1 MKLLVALAAIS
12 AASAQTIPEVA
23 ISQAPEFTTLVAALT
38 AADLVDTLSG
48 DGPFTVFAPTNAA
61 FDKLPAGTVDTLLLP
76 ENKDDLIAV
85 LTYHVVPGKIMSTD
99 LSDGQKA
106 ETLQGEEVTITIADG
121 TIKVNDATVA
131 TADVEASNGVIHVI
145 DSVLLPPAADEEPTK
160 NIVETAQSVDDLST
174 LVQAVIAA
182 DLVET
187 LSGDGPFTVFAP
199 TNEAFAALPEG
210 TLDDLLKPENKD
222 QLVKILTYHV
232 VSGTVLSSDLAD
244 GDVPT
249 LEGDTV
255 KVMVDP
261 ITING
266 AGVVTP
272 DVLATNGVVH
282 VIDQVL
288 LPPSEPTDDTPAEPT
303 QSIVEIASG
312 DDRFSTLVAALQAA
326 DLVDALSGDGP
337 FTVFAPT
344 NDAFAALGSTVDDLL
359 KPENKEQL
367 QQVLL
372 YHVLGAEILSTD
384 LTDGQEAETLQG
396 GKVLARLD
404 PVRINDANV
413 IQADVLAT
421 NGVIH
426 ALDKVLIPCQD
437 DASWHKKNEPAKDC
451 AWVSQ
456 WAPRCNVK
464 GEDNIRAWYGCP
476 AACGTTCTD
485 SGAWFKKG
493 DDEKD
498 CAWVASH
505 PSEARCLVRGEDDTL
520 AKDACPS
527 ACAPQ

>member
-12 AASAQTIPEVA
+12 AASSQTIVDVA
-23 ISQAPEFTTLVAALT
+23 LSQAPEFSTLTAALT

-61 FDKLPAGTVDTLLLP
+61 FDALPPGTVESLLLP
-76 ENKDDLIAV
+76 ENKDQLTAI
-85 LTYHVVPGKIMSTD
+85 LTYHVVPGKVMSTD

-106 ETLQGEEVTITIADG
+106 ETVQGEEVTITIADG
-121 TIKVNDATVA
+121 TVNVNDATVT
-131 TADVEASNGVIHVI
+131 TADVEASNGVIHI
-145 DSVLLPPAADEEPTK
+145 LDMVLMPPADEEPTK

-182 DLVET
+182 DLVDT

-222 QLVKILTYHV
+222 KLVKILTYHV
-232 VSGTVLSSDLAD
+232 VPGSVLSTDLTETDVETVEGSD
-244 GDVPT
+244 
-249 LEGDTV
+249 V
-255 KVMVDP
+255 KVTTDP

-266 AGVVTP
+266 ANVVQA
-272 DVLATNGVVH
+272 DVMATNGVVH
-282 VIDQVL
+282 LIDAVL
-288 LPPSEPTDDTPAEPT
+288 LPEDEPTDDTPAEPT
-303 QSIVEIASG
+303 QSIVEIASS
-312 DDRFSTLVAALQAA
+312 DSRFSTLVAALQAA

-344 NDAFAALGSTVDDLL
+344 NEAFDALGDTVTDLL

-372 YHVLGAEILSTD
+372 YHVLGSKSLSTD
-384 LTDGQEAETLQG
+384 LTNNMEAETLQG
-396 GKVLARLD
+396 GKVLVRLD

-413 IQADVLAT
+413 IIADILAT

-426 ALDKVLIPCQD
+426 ALDKVLIPCAD
-437 DASWHKKNEPAKDC
+437 DLAWHKKNEPAKDC
-451 AWVSQ
+451 AWVAQ

-485 SGAWFKKG
+485 SGEWHKKG

>member
-23 ISQAPEFTTLVAALT
+23 ISQNPEFSTLVAALT

-99 LSDGQKA
+99 LSDGQEA
-106 ETLQGEEVTITIADG
+106 ATVQGEEVTITIADG
-121 TIKVNDATVA
+121 TVKVNDATV
-131 TADVEASNGVIHVI
+131 TTPDVEASNGVVHIL
-145 DSVLLPPAADEEPTK
+145 DSVLLPPAADEPTK

-210 TLDDLLKPENKD
+210 TLEDLLKPENKD

-232 VSGTVLSSDLAD
+232 VPGTVLSTDLTET
-244 GDVPT
+244 DVPT

-266 AGVVTP
+266 ATVVTP

-288 LPPSEPTDDTPAEPT
+288 LPDDEPTDDTPAEPT

-359 KPENKEQL
+359 KPENKDQL
-367 QQVLL
+367 QSVLL
-372 YHVLGAEILSTD
+372 YHVLGGAEVLSTD

-396 GKVLARLD
+396 GKVLVRLD
-404 PVRINDANV
+404 PVRINSANV
-413 IQADVLAT
+413 IDADILAT

-426 ALDKVLIPCQD
+426 VLDAVLIPCAD
-437 DASWHKKNEPAKDC
+437 DSEWHKKNEPAKDC

-456 WAPRCNVK
+456 WMPRCNVK

-476 AACGTTCTD
+476 AACGTSCTD
-485 SGAWFKKG
+485 SGEWHKKG

-505 PSEARCLVRGEDDTL
+505 PSESRCLVRGEDDTL